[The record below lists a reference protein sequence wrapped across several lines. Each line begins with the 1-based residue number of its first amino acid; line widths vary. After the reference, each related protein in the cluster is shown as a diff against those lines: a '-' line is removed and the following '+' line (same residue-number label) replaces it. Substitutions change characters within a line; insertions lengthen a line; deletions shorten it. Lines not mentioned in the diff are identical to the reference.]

1 MFIKMIEKMILQ
13 IFLILVIFIAV
24 SWYSHMQVE
33 RWGLPSFLQYRPFNC
48 KICLTFWL
56 LMAVY
61 GAAWLILGFKITAI
75 GGWIMAILNAI
86 AMKVDQKQKTVD
98 VNNYHITE
106 EEK

>member
-1 MFIKMIEKMILQ
+1 MILQ
-13 IFLILVIFIAV
+13 IILILVIFIVV
-24 SWYSHMQVE
+24 SWYAHMQVE

-61 GAAWLILGFKITAI
+61 GAAWLVLGFKITVI

-86 AMKVDQKQKTVD
+86 AMKVDQKQKTVED
-98 VNNYHITE
+98 INTYKLDNENDIHRRR
-106 EEK
+106 

>member
-1 MFIKMIEKMILQ
+1 
-13 IFLILVIFIAV
+13 
-24 SWYSHMQVE
+24 
-33 RWGLPSFLQYRPFNC
+33 
-48 KICLTFWL
+48 
-56 LMAVY
+56 MAVY

-98 VNNYHITE
+98 INTYQIE